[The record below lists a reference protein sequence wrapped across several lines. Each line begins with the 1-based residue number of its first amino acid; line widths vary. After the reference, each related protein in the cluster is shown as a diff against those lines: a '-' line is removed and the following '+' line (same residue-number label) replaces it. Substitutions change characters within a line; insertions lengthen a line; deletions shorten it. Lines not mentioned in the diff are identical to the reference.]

1 MDEKCNVT
9 KNVKPF
15 DKNFGSFNSMEKFSV
30 DKSAGKCKRI
40 KPGKFLSAPL
50 IVFLPYTPMVGV
62 SKT

>member
-15 DKNFGSFNSMEKFSV
+15 DKNFGSFSMEKFSV
-30 DKSAGKCKRI
+30 DKSAGKCKR
-40 KPGKFLSAPL
+40 KPGKFISAPL